1 MVGAGPTLAPAA
13 HACTGSIAGPFAGL
27 SRDLTSG
34 IIGRFAASPVAGI
47 SLAVYFYF
55 YYF

>member
-1 MVGAGPTLAPAA
+1 MVGAGPLPALVA
-13 HACTGSIAGPFAGL
+13 RTGSVAGPVAGL

-34 IIGRFAASPVAGI
+34 IIGRYAASPVAGI
-47 SLAVYFYF
+47 SLAVYFNF